1 MIQNLYETHLQVKNL
16 DKSIE
21 FYKNLGLELSLL
33 DGERRVAFVYIGK
46 DRQLLGL
53 WEVPESNEVQ
63 RRHFA
68 FGTDVELLTTAID
81 WLKEKGI
88 EPIQA
93 LGKEPTEPIVH
104 TWMPAA
110 AIYFNDPDHNELE
123 LIAWLPDQPQDIGYV
138 PYLSEWNEI
147 VKASKITLL
156 QS

>member
-1 MIQNLYETHLQVKNL
+1 MIQNLYETHLQVKKL
-16 DKSIE
+16 GRSIE

-33 DGERRVAFVYIGK
+33 VEERRVAFFYIGK

-68 FGTDVELLTTAID
+68 FGTDVELLTGAID
-81 WLKEKGI
+81 WLREKGI
-88 EPIQA
+88 VPIHA

-147 VKASKITLL
+147 VKA
-156 QS
+156 